1 MSNFDFSN
9 LSSNNNN
16 NNDDKDFIAKVKEI
30 VTIIVDNII
39 KYSKIA
45 FNTASPI
52 LKEKS
57 VQLAT
62 GTKNMSNKALNKYE
76 QKQKEKKVY
85 LKYKT
90 INKIYDDFED
100 SILTLENEVKE
111 ANKKDKKEKNQE
123 QTNDKSSI
131 ALILLIAVIA
141 VVIIFKFILSNFF
154 VMILILIGFTP
165 LLSVFANRLI
175 IKNNKDKMNKVAI
188 FRPDIRKIFEK
199 MALYIADEE
208 LYQFIKYYQTELINL
223 ETFLNIKLDANEI
236 VLSVDREDGELM
248 LALGN
253 IAVNQNSK
261 VFVDKLDDVD
271 MNRFSIASNANYLI
285 DIKAENKKMLIL
297 FDNWI
302 TDYLKI
308 RKAIDIK
315 ERIELLGYL
324 SFFETVEESEEV
336 DLSKFSR
343 KGKQI
348 INKLRQDD
356 VKERLG
362 MYVHDAF
369 AEGIVEN
376 KYFIKIRMVLQNT
389 NKAKAKSLLNEIGL
403 ITGITPSIIDGE
415 NDKTIYLKFKYK
427 VNVKSKEF
435 RFGDLVAQASKGII
449 NLGANDGGDY
459 VVKYPRKDSPFFVLI
474 GGLSRSGKSTF
485 ATRFITTA
493 LYQKVDNNPRN
504 IYDYEH
510 VFIASV
516 KMIDDYYPLK
526 WNKKGMFLTDN
537 PVEVYKMLQLVDK
550 LARERVA
557 TFQKMSCV
565 NIADYN
571 RVSKN
576 QMGKILVVLDEYKNT
591 LKKAKRLGA
600 VEIDGVKIKDL
611 SRAIEDLATT
621 IASEHGS
628 RGVNLI
634 VITQAFSKGKD
645 SGDDGVGVIAN
656 SLDSKFLGY
665 ADKNVWDSQDPSREM
680 SKYLQNKKGER
691 RGLFFVNAEEFV
703 QANSDE
709 VEVDE
714 ISGFTEVRTHF
725 IKTKEI
731 ADNFDRYFE
740 TNKKYGHLIKDVD
753 GEEQL
758 DNIIAD
764 KSDSE
769 EEVLEEKTEE
779 SKTIEDFDFDDF
791 NL

>member
-16 NNDDKDFIAKVKEI
+16 NNDDKDFIAKVKVI
-30 VTIIVDNII
+30 ATIIVDSIV
-39 KYSKIA
+39 KYSKLA
-45 FNTASPI
+45 YNTASPI

-85 LKYKT
+85 LKHKT

-111 ANKKDKKEKNQE
+111 ANKKSKKEKNQE

-175 IKNNKDKMNKVAI
+175 IKNNKDKMDKVAI
-188 FRPDIRKIFEK
+188 FRPDLKSVFEK

-223 ETFLNIKLDANEI
+223 ETFLNIKLDANKIE
-236 VLSVDREDGELM
+236 LSEDKEDGELM
-248 LALGN
+248 LALAN

-261 VFVDKLDDVD
+261 IFANTLDDVD
-271 MNRFSIASNANYLI
+271 MNRFSIASSANYLI
-285 DIKAENKKMLIL
+285 DTRTEDKTMLIL

-302 TDYLKI
+302 TDYLKVG
-308 RKAIDIK
+308 KAIDIAD
-315 ERIELLGYL
+315 RIEELGYL

-336 DLSKFSR
+336 DLSKFSK

-348 INKLRQDD
+348 INKLRQDAT
-356 VKERLG
+356 KEKLG
-362 MYVHDAF
+362 MYPHDAF

-403 ITGITPSIIDGE
+403 ITGNTPSLIDGE

-427 VNVKSKEF
+427 VDVKSREF
-435 RFGDLVAQASKGII
+435 RFKDILEQAKDGVI
-449 NLGANDGGDY
+449 NIGATDGGDY
-459 VVKYPRKDSPFFVLI
+459 VVKYPRQDDPFFALI

-485 ATRFITTA
+485 ATRLITNA
-493 LYQKVDNNPRN
+493 LYLADENGF
-504 IYDYEH
+504 YDYQD

-516 KMIDDYYPLK
+516 KAKDDYFPLK
-526 WNKKGMFLTDN
+526 WEEKGMFITDS
-537 PVEVYKMLQLVDK
+537 PVETYKMLLKINDIAQK
-550 LARERVA
+550 RAEIFREND
-557 TFQKMSCV
+557 CV
-565 NIADYN
+565 NIKQYN
-571 RVSKN
+571 KKFKN
-576 QMGKILVVLDEYKNT
+576 NKMGKILLVMDEYRNT
-591 LKKAKRLGA
+591 LDSAERMGKVDVDGN
-600 VEIDGVKIKDL
+600 EIKNL
-611 SRAIEDLATT
+611 SLEIEKLYTSINT
-621 IASEHGS
+621 LHGS
-628 RGVNLI
+628 RGVNTI
-634 VITQAFSKGKD
+634 CITQKFAKSKGGLGMVAD
-645 SGDDGVGVIAN
+645 
-656 SLDSKFLGY
+656 SLDSRFLGY
-665 ADKNVWDSQDPSREM
+665 AEADVWNTQDKSETI
-680 SKYLQNKKGER
+680 SKYLKTKSEQRK
-691 RGLFFVNAEEFV
+691 GLFLINATAF
-703 QANSDE
+703 QQSNAE
-709 VEVDE
+709 VEVDK
-714 ISGFTEVRTHF
+714 IGGFVETRTHY
-725 IKTKEI
+725 IDTQEI
-731 ADNFDRYFE
+731 ADNFDRYFDTDE
-740 TNKKYGHLIKDVD
+740 KYGELIRETALEEHVD
-753 GEEQL
+753 S
-758 DNIIAD
+758 IITNTN
-764 KSDSE
+764 DSE
-769 EEVLEEKTEE
+769 EVLKDKEKEEKAEE

>member
-16 NNDDKDFIAKVKEI
+16 NDDKDLLTKAREIATV
-30 VTIIVDNII
+30 IVDNVI
-39 KYSKIA
+39 KYSKLA
-45 FNTASPI
+45 YNTASPI
-52 LKEKS
+52 LREKS
-57 VQLAT
+57 GELAVS
-62 GTKNMSNKALNKYE
+62 TKNISKKMLSKYE

-90 INKIYDDFED
+90 INKIYDDYKD
-100 SILTLENEVKE
+100 SILDLENEIKE
-111 ANKKDKKEKNQE
+111 ANKQGSKVKNQE
-123 QTNDKSSI
+123 QSKDKSAI
-131 ALILLIAVIA
+131 AVILLIAVIA
-141 VVIIFKFILSNFF
+141 LVIIFKFLVSNLFAI
-154 VMILILIGFTP
+154 ILILIAFSP
-165 LLSVFANRLI
+165 LFKMLTDRFV
-175 IKNNKDKMNKVAI
+175 IKSNKQKLDKVAI
-188 FRPDIRKIFEK
+188 FRPDLKRIFEK
-199 MALYIADEE
+199 MALYINDDD
-208 LYQFIKYYQTELINL
+208 LIDFIKYYQTELVNL
-223 ETFLNIKLDANEI
+223 ETFLNIKLDANQIDLTED
-236 VLSVDREDGELM
+236 VDDGELM
-248 LALGN
+248 LSLGN
-253 IAVNQNSK
+253 IAVNQDSK
-261 VFVDKLDDVD
+261 VIAETLDDVD
-271 MNRFSIASNANYLI
+271 MNRFNIIPQANYLI
-285 DIKAENKKMLIL
+285 KDNNILIL

-308 RKAIDIK
+308 DKAINIK

-324 SFFETVEESEEV
+324 DFFENVEDAEEV
-336 DLSKFSR
+336 DLSRFSQ

-356 VKERLG
+356 VKEKLG

-427 VNVKSKEF
+427 VDVKSKEF
-435 RFGDLVAQASKGII
+435 RFDDLVAQASKGII

-459 VVKYPRKDSPFFVLI
+459 IVKYPRKDSPFFVLI

-550 LARERVA
+550 LARERVSV
-557 TFQKMSCV
+557 FQMKSCV

-571 RVSKN
+571 RVSEN

-591 LKKAKRLGA
+591 LKKAKRLGT
-600 VEIDGVKIKDL
+600 VEIDGIKIKDL
-611 SRAIEDLATT
+611 SKAIEDLATT

-665 ADKNVWDSQDPSREM
+665 ADRNVWDSQDPSREM

-703 QANSDE
+703 QANQDE

-714 ISGFTEVRTHF
+714 IAGFTEVRTHF

-753 GEEQL
+753 GDEQL

-764 KSDSE
+764 KSDSG
-769 EEVLEEKTEE
+769 EVLEDKEEKAEE